1 MTQTMTTA
9 VAKQPQK
16 PNKNV
21 AVAAFKKVAENKYY
35 QQLMQNALKENAG
48 AFATSMMEL
57 VTSDEN
63 LLQCDPNELMAEA
76 IKAAS
81 LRLPL
86 NKQLGQCY
94 ILPFKS
100 KGKLK
105 PSLVIGVKGYV
116 NLALRTGKYETLN
129 MDVVYEG
136 EYGCFNKIT
145 GELQLNPENKKSNT
159 PIGYFAYMRKKDGF
173 AKILYMTIDEIC
185 AYAKAFAPT
194 VKYSN
199 IDANGLKEIAL
210 KQSAM
215 IFNDGVGWFQNFES
229 MALKTVLRRLLS
241 KWGELTIDDK
251 GSQKIE
257 SMDEA
262 MPSEFT
268 RDNGFAEAKEI
279 LSVDAKTG
287 EIIGGADTEPS
298 EASSGLSK
306 PLGEKAGDADD
317 DNPFD

>member
-1 MTQTMTTA
+1 MTQTMTA
-9 VAKQPQK
+9 VVQQPQK
-16 PNKNV
+16 SNKNV
-21 AVAAFKKVAENKYY
+21 AVAAFKKVAENNYY

-48 AFATSMMEL
+48 AFATSIMEL
-57 VTSDEN
+57 VTSDET

-94 ILPFKS
+94 ILHFKS

-136 EYGCFNKIT
+136 EYGGFNKIT
-145 GELQLNPENKKSNT
+145 GELQLNTENKKSNT

-194 VKYSN
+194 VKYCN

-210 KQSAM
+210 KQSAL

-241 KWGELTIDDK
+241 KWGELSVDDK
-251 GSQKIE
+251 SSQKIE

-262 MPSEFT
+262 IPSEFT
-268 RDNGFAEAKEI
+268 RDNGFAEAKEVI
-279 LSVDAKTG
+279 NVDAQTG
-287 EIIGGADTEPS
+287 EVVNDGATS
-298 EASSGLSK
+298 AEAATAA
-306 PLGEKAGDADD
+306 ED
-317 DNPFD
+317 DNPFK

>member
-16 PNKNV
+16 SNKNV
-21 AVAAFKKVAENKYY
+21 AVAAFKKVAENNYY

-48 AFATSMMEL
+48 AFATSIMEL
-57 VTSDEN
+57 VTSDET

-94 ILPFKS
+94 IIPFKK
-100 KGKLK
+100 KGKLT

-116 NLALRTGKYETLN
+116 NLALRTCKYETLN

-136 EYGCFNKIT
+136 EYGYFNKIT
-145 GELQLNPENKKSNT
+145 GELELHPENKKSNI

-173 AKILYMTIDEIC
+173 SKLLYMTIDEIC
-185 AYAKAFAPT
+185 AYAKAYAPT

-210 KQSAM
+210 KQAAL

-241 KWGELTIDDK
+241 KWGELTVDDK
-251 GSQKIE
+251 DGQKIV
-257 SMDEA
+257 SMDET

-279 LSVDAKTG
+279 VSVDTETG
-287 EIIGGADTEPS
+287 EVLNEGDKPN
-298 EASSGLSK
+298 EASLSLSK
-306 PLGEKAGDADD
+306 PGEKAGDADD
-317 DNPFD
+317 DNPFK

>member
-1 MTQTMTTA
+1 MTQTMTA

-16 PNKNV
+16 SNKNV
-21 AVAAFKKVAENKYY
+21 AVAAFKKVAENNYY

-48 AFATSMMEL
+48 AFATSIMEL
-57 VTSDEN
+57 VTSDET

-94 ILPFKS
+94 IIPFKK
-100 KGKLK
+100 KGKLT

-116 NLALRTGKYETLN
+116 NLALRTCKYETLN

-145 GELQLNPENKKSNT
+145 GELQLNVENKKSNT
-159 PIGYFAYMRKKDGF
+159 PIGYFAYMKKKDGF
-173 AKILYMTIDEIC
+173 SKLLYMTIDDIC
-185 AYAKAFAPT
+185 AYAKAYAPT

-210 KQSAM
+210 KQAAL

-241 KWGELTIDDK
+241 KWGELTVDDK
-251 GSQKIE
+251 DGQKIV
-257 SMDEA
+257 SMDET

-279 LSVDAKTG
+279 ISVDSETG
-287 EIIGGADTEPS
+287 EVLNEGELQKMAAHEVPDRS
-298 EASSGLSK
+298 E
-306 PLGEKAGDADD
+306 DD
-317 DNPFD
+317 ENKNPFESHDA